1 MSATRPAGL
10 LAGVLGAAGLVVS
23 AAVVVSAEPA
33 PAPNAL
39 PSALAVVPAQTVEPP
54 RDRSAT
60 PPVTGPVTGP
70 ATGPITGR
78 AARAVSPV
86 GLAIAAV
93 GFSAP
98 VRPVGATGEGQM
110 ALPADPRVL
119 GWYRFGPSIGPHA
132 RGSAVLAGHLDSV
145 RFGLGPLVRL
155 RDVRP
160 GDRVRVVGSDGSL
173 RAFVVRRVDRYDRRS
188 LPAELFARRGP
199 LRLRIITCGGAYD
212 ADRGGYQQNLVVTA
226 TPTPL

>member
-1 MSATRPAGL
+1 MSGTRPAVPAGLLAGL

-23 AAVVVSAEPA
+23 AVVVVPAEPA
-33 PAPNAL
+33 PGAHAL
-39 PSALAVVPAQTVEPP
+39 PPLPPAPVVPARSVEPP
-54 RDRSAT
+54 RDGSVT
-60 PPVTGPVTGP
+60 PPVTR
-70 ATGPITGR
+70 R
-78 AARAVSPV
+78 AARAVNPV

-98 VRPVGATGEGQM
+98 VSPVGATGEGQM

-132 RGSAVLAGHLDSV
+132 RGSAVIAGHLDSV

-160 GDRVRVVGSDGSL
+160 GDRMRVLGSDSST
-173 RAFVVRRVDRYDRRS
+173 RTFVVRRVDRYDRRA

-212 ADRGGYQQNLVVTA
+212 PDHGGYQQNLVVTA